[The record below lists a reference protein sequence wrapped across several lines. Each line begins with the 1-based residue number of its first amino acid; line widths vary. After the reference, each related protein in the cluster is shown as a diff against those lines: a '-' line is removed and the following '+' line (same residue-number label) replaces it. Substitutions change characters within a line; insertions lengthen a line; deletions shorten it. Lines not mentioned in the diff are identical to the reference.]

1 MKEISFAYSKVK
13 ANRYG
18 KWPRFSNEVPVPFH
32 GSLNEMPPRFIPAI
46 ICLTKLRNEQITVTT
61 NPIDDEGSKTTL
73 FASMP
78 KKVLAGDGLQNL
90 SPEDWPPTILDSPL
104 PMRPSINGFT
114 RRPLI
119 SFCPWC
125 GEPIANANTEGTPG
139 NTKNPIFLRESRSK
153 SVPKQFS
160 SALTLAIGKPIPS
173 VAVKVTRRSKL
184 PWSAKPD
191 MQSWLNSKPK
201 LHEP

>member
-18 KWPRFSNEVPVPFH
+18 KSPRFSSEVPVPFH
-32 GSLNEMPPRFIPAI
+32 GSLSEMPLRFIPAI
-46 ICLTKLRNEQITVTT
+46 ICLAKLRNEQITVTT

-73 FASMP
+73 FASML
-78 KKVLAGDGLQNL
+78 KKVLAGDGRQNL
-90 SPEDWPPTILDSPL
+90 SPEDWPLNILNSPL
-104 PMRPSINGFT
+104 AMRPSINGFT

-125 GEPIANANTEGTPG
+125 EPIANANTEGTPG
-139 NTKNPIFLRESRSK
+139 NIKNRIFLRGSRSK

-173 VAVKVTRRSKL
+173 AAAKATRR
-184 PWSAKPD
+184 
-191 MQSWLNSKPK
+191 PK
-201 LHEP
+201 